1 MRITYHKMK
10 RELINGL
17 GWGQEPH
24 LGLYK
29 KSKEIGTYYLLQNIN
44 IKKNKN
50 KKPTSRLRHPLKTTT
65 TVLVINTGHCIVSL
79 LSRGI
84 TYIDDSTYFGK
95 RYPQYRSRRGGG
107 GSDEKLIIFHAQKCK
122 DA

>member
-1 MRITYHKMK
+1 MALHGDKNLTSDCTKS
-10 RELINGL
+10 L
-17 GWGQEPH
+17 
-24 LGLYK
+24 K
-29 KSKEIGTYYLLQNIN
+29 KLVPTTYLLQNIN
-44 IKKNKN
+44 IKKNKNNKN